1 MLVEKIDEMIAT
13 AIKSGEKIKLDVYR
27 AIKTAFMNY
36 RTAKAGNVINDVIE
50 IDIISKMAAQ
60 RKDSIEQYTAGNRLD
75 LAEKE
80 QAELDILLTMLPK
93 DPTDDDIIN
102 IIDDYFVANPDA
114 NMKNM
119 KDVMNIV
126 KNKFPTANG
135 GIVSKI
141 FASKIKK

>member
-60 RKDSIEQYTAGNRLD
+60 RKDSIEQYTAGNRSD
-75 LAEKE
+75 LADKE

-102 IIDDYFVANPDA
+102 IIDDYLVANPDA

-119 KDVMNIV
+119 KDIMNIV

-141 FASKIKK
+141 FMSKIKK

>member
-1 MLVEKIDEMIAT
+1 MLVEKIDEMIAS
-13 AIKSGEKIKLDVYR
+13 AIKGGEKIKLDVYR

-75 LAEKE
+75 LADKE

-102 IIDDYFVANPDA
+102 IIDDYLVANPDA

-141 FASKIKK
+141 FTSKIKK